1 MIKHN
6 LSELSELFKTHVMK
20 ENTYNDHIILVKANQ
35 AERKAIANGMRFNK
49 ELYIKYLISQL

>member
-1 MIKHN
+1 
-6 LSELSELFKTHVMK
+6 MK

-49 ELYIKYLISQL
+49 ELYIKYLISQLWK